1 MLERP
6 LLPPL
11 PLPPLAPPPTTLE
24 LIMDC
29 VLGIDGGGSKTICVV
44 VSSHMPKASSCTN
57 RQVIG
62 KGEAGAS
69 NYQSVGIEAAKNSI
83 ESAIYQAIQQSRD
96 YLNHL
101 VNHKNSLNISAICL
115 GLAGVGRPKD
125 IEIIRSIVTELQGNL
140 PQNLPT
146 DVNWNISPNNI
157 IICHD
162 ALIALVGGIGH
173 DVGIA
178 VAAGT
183 GSIVYGRNQQGKTKR
198 VGGWGYILGDEGGAY
213 KIAVAGMQAALKA
226 YDGRGEAT
234 SLVEIFK
241 ENLQL
246 TTIEEL
252 VEVVYR
258 RGNSVTDI
266 AAIAPLV
273 HNAAKNGDVVA
284 NHIIDEAVVELV
296 EATTV
301 VVHELFSTES
311 SPEIVIV
318 GSVWKGESNIHL
330 RFEQCL
336 LKSFPQVKV
345 IFPRYEPAFGAALL
359 ALKNIELEQKESG
372 SKEPGL
378 DGRLKQLEDRLFEL
392 NARLEQ
398 RQKELLSE
406 GSCTITDIR
415 HYGCAWVL
423 PHPERTSPEIA
434 GMVSNEEIER
444 VAVDAVIAY
453 EEARG
458 WKVVSVEKENRGF
471 DLISRQ
477 PHPEDPETAIAVRFI
492 EVKGR
497 STVGQVALTANEYK
511 TAERLKQDYW
521 LYVVFNCAENPQVHP
536 INDPVKLGWEAI
548 VKIEHY
554 HVSASKILNAEI
566 IEK

>member
-1 MLERP
+1 
-6 LLPPL
+6 
-11 PLPPLAPPPTTLE
+11 
-24 LIMDC
+24 MDC

-44 VSSHMPKASSCTN
+44 VSSDTPKASSCTN

-83 ESAIYQAIQQSRD
+83 ESAIYQAIHQSSN

-115 GLAGVGRPKD
+115 GLAGVGRRKD
-125 IEIIRSIVTELQGNL
+125 IEIIRSIVTELQG
-140 PQNLPT
+140 NLPT

-173 DVGIA
+173 DVGIT

-234 SLVEIFK
+234 SLVEIFQA
-241 ENLQL
+241 NLQL
-246 TTIEEL
+246 TNIEEL

-284 NHIIDEAVVELV
+284 NHIIDEAVLELV

-311 SPEIVIV
+311 SPEIVTV

-330 RFEQCL
+330 RFEQSL
-336 LKSFPQVKV
+336 LKRFPQVKV

-359 ALKNIELEQKESG
+359 ALKNIELFS
-372 SKEPGL
+372 
-378 DGRLKQLEDRLFEL
+378 
-392 NARLEQ
+392 
-398 RQKELLSE
+398 
-406 GSCTITDIR
+406 
-415 HYGCAWVL
+415 
-423 PHPERTSPEIA
+423 
-434 GMVSNEEIER
+434 
-444 VAVDAVIAY
+444 
-453 EEARG
+453 
-458 WKVVSVEKENRGF
+458 
-471 DLISRQ
+471 
-477 PHPEDPETAIAVRFI
+477 
-492 EVKGR
+492 
-497 STVGQVALTANEYK
+497 
-511 TAERLKQDYW
+511 
-521 LYVVFNCAENPQVHP
+521 
-536 INDPVKLGWEAI
+536 LG
-548 VKIEHY
+548 
-554 HVSASKILNAEI
+554 
-566 IEK
+566 